1 MGIAAEQPDPRRC
14 AIPAERQQ
22 HRASDRHQL
31 VEAARPEPRA
41 RTIPVAV
48 SARHVHLSRA
58 SVDALFGP
66 GYQLTP
72 ATPLRQPGQWAAKE
86 RVTLVGPKGELQRVA
101 ILGPERPRTQIE
113 ISRTDGFTLGIDAP
127 VRDSGKL
134 DGTPTIRLVGPAG
147 ALDTDGLIV
156 AARHIHTNPDDA
168 RRLGLEDGEYVDVGI
183 GDPERGLVFG
193 RTLIRVGADS
203 FTEMHIDT
211 DEANAADIRV
221 EGEGELIEV
230 EDTVARLD

>member
-1 MGIAAEQPDPRRC
+1 M
-14 AIPAERQQ
+14 
-22 HRASDRHQL
+22 
-31 VEAARPEPRA
+31 
-41 RTIPVAV
+41 
-48 SARHVHLSRA
+48 
-58 SVDALFGP
+58 
-66 GYQLTP
+66 
-72 ATPLRQPGQWAAKE
+72 
-86 RVTLVGPKGELQRVA
+86 TLVGPKGELQRVA

-168 RRLGLEDGEYVDVGI
+168 RSLGLEDGEYVDVGI

-193 RTLIRVGADS
+193 RTLVRVGADS

-230 EDTVARLD
+230 EDSVARLD